1 MMQPDQGPTSDQW
14 PLWVLLDRQ
23 ETLSRGW
30 PSVSWSISQISTVRP
45 DNPEACQ
52 LCLQLHRDERI
63 AYRFNLSAQAPT
75 LFVICEEVDAGK
87 WVPRQLS
94 VAQDLAADHLDAG
107 QPVLSIPMPQAIYV
121 WLEQFMAQHGEL
133 EDPKAGKRRRRAQA
147 SAETSVET
155 SVETKGGTA

>member
-1 MMQPDQGPTSDQW
+1 MSQTDHGPTSDKW

-23 ETLSRGW
+23 ETQSRGW
-30 PSVSWSISQISTVRP
+30 PSVSWKISQISAVKP
-45 DNPEACQ
+45 EDPEAVP

-75 LFVICEEVDAGK
+75 LFVICEEVEGGK
-87 WVPRQLS
+87 LVPRKLS

-107 QPVLSIPMPQAIYV
+107 QPVLSIPMPQPIYI

-133 EDPKAGKRRRRAQA
+133 EDPKAGKRRLRAQA
-147 SAETSVET
+147 SGETQ
-155 SVETKGGTA
+155 GGAA